1 MAAIEGG
8 EGVGGGGGE
17 RVLRIQVHERDER
30 MTRLIWKVLAS
41 ILLGSLI

>member
-8 EGVGGGGGE
+8 EGGGGVVE

-30 MTRLIWKVLAS
+30 ITFLIWKVLAS
-41 ILLGSLI
+41 ILLGS

>member
-8 EGVGGGGGE
+8 RGSGE

-30 MTRLIWKVLAS
+30 ITFFFDLESFGKYTF
-41 ILLGSLI
+41 G